1 MKSLLWG
8 LFERVSTQT
17 LLQVIF
23 ILAATV
29 AMKAYQHFM

>member
-1 MKSLLWG
+1 MKSLLWE

-23 ILAATV
+23 VLAATV